1 MQTVCLV
8 GKPNVGKSSIFN
20 RLIKENKSII
30 MDTPGVTRDRIYGR
44 VNHNDKSFY
53 LIDTGGISL
62 GEDDFAKD
70 ILVQATLA
78 IDEADLVLFVV
89 DGNDDPDASDKKV
102 AEILHKSSKKV
113 IVVVNKI
120 DNDKKKEN
128 LYNYYELGFSDL
140 VAVSASHNIGFD
152 GLLNTITSD
161 LPEEVK
167 EEDTSLKFCIIGR
180 PNVGKSSL
188 INEKVDAIV
197 IDDARLD
204 ILKEENNEEY
214 NLLKKIGSYSID
226 VKSEKIG
233 KEVDVTN
240 SSFNI
245 YVSGIDTYGSINKVS
260 RSDVNILI
268 TVNPVTKEI
277 LLTNIPRDYYV
288 KLHKNGE
295 YDKLTHAG
303 IYGIDESINTLED
316 LFDTK
321 INYYVKVNF
330 TSLVDIVDALDGIT
344 VNSPYS
350 FVSQDGYSYKKG
362 DNILDG
368 KKALSF
374 ARERKS
380 FKEGDRTR
388 GENQQRVLTA
398 LINKA
403 MSPKIITNYT
413 NLLTSL
419 KGKFVTNIS
428 DEDITKL
435 IKMQL
440 KNNSSWTIKSIS
452 VNGTDA
458 MDYVYSYNKTKLY
471 VMKPDYET
479 VNNAK
484 EQIKKVQD
492 KKG

>member
-30 MDTPGVTRDRIYGR
+30 MDTPGVTRDRIYER

-188 INEKVDAIV
+188 INAILNEERAIV
-197 IDDARLD
+197 SDVAGTTRDAVDTKFKYNHEDITVIDTAGMRKKGKIYESVEKYSLIRSLKAIDRSDVCVLVIDASTGIIEHDKHIASYALDAGKGIVICVNKWDTINNPDSDIRKWKEDIKNEFQFIPYAHTVFLSAKTKKRLSGLMPEV
-204 ILKEENNEEY
+204 INAYNNNRKEVKTSLLNNIIMEAVSMHEPPSYKGKRLKIYFVSQTGTCPPKFTFSVNNKGLVHFSYERYLENQIRN
-214 NLLKKIGSYSID
+214 NID
-226 VKSEKIG
+226 FDGTPIMLQFKNKSEK
-233 KEVDVTN
+233 
-240 SSFNI
+240 
-245 YVSGIDTYGSINKVS
+245 
-260 RSDVNILI
+260 
-268 TVNPVTKEI
+268 
-277 LLTNIPRDYYV
+277 
-288 KLHKNGE
+288 
-295 YDKLTHAG
+295 
-303 IYGIDESINTLED
+303 
-316 LFDTK
+316 
-321 INYYVKVNF
+321 
-330 TSLVDIVDALDGIT
+330 
-344 VNSPYS
+344 
-350 FVSQDGYSYKKG
+350 
-362 DNILDG
+362 
-368 KKALSF
+368 
-374 ARERKS
+374 
-380 FKEGDRTR
+380 
-388 GENQQRVLTA
+388 
-398 LINKA
+398 
-403 MSPKIITNYT
+403 
-413 NLLTSL
+413 
-419 KGKFVTNIS
+419 
-428 DEDITKL
+428 
-435 IKMQL
+435 
-440 KNNSSWTIKSIS
+440 
-452 VNGTDA
+452 
-458 MDYVYSYNKTKLY
+458 
-471 VMKPDYET
+471 
-479 VNNAK
+479 
-484 EQIKKVQD
+484 
-492 KKG
+492 